1 MDNSKNKS
9 TTDWERRSII
19 DNDRVSEQVEMYES
33 IGFEVMVKDVDPEQL
48 PEQLPEEYCK
58 ECFIANPEKYKI
70 LYTRKKDVE

>member
-1 MDNSKNKS
+1 MMNNSKNKS

-33 IGFEVMVKDVDPEQL
+33 IGFEVIVKDVD

-70 LYTRKKDVE
+70 LYTRKKDV

>member
-1 MDNSKNKS
+1 MMNNSKNKS
-9 TTDWERRSII
+9 TKDWERRSII

-48 PEQLPEEYCK
+48 PEEYCK

-70 LYTRKKDVE
+70 LYTRKKDTE

>member
-1 MDNSKNKS
+1 MMNNSKNKS

-48 PEQLPEEYCK
+48 PEEYCK

-70 LYTRKKDVE
+70 LYTRKKDTE